1 MAAACSVP
9 VASDSSA
16 GVCFGSASITSQE
29 MFRNPAP
36 AAASTVSSASCAV
49 CIRPRRRSCASD
61 KDCTPR
67 ESRFTPAARRRC
79 RFSGVKVAG
88 FASRVI
94 SASGGIEKH
103 AAAQARICPA
113 VPAQRGCATCQN
125 RACPPRCCWCSAA
138 GSGRLPR
145 YTPPSVPVLQERSRN
160 YSSCTCAGKT
170 ARGNIARYRSFLV
183 GVVANRLVQRADER
197 IKQTAQHIGRH
208 NGTQYRCIPRP
219 RHRQF

>member
-1 MAAACSVP
+1 MGSCAICSSV
-9 VASDSSA
+9 SDSSA

-67 ESRFTPAARRRC
+67 ESRFTPAARRRR

-103 AAAQARICPA
+103 AAAQARIC
-113 VPAQRGCATCQN
+113 
-125 RACPPRCCWCSAA
+125 
-138 GSGRLPR
+138 
-145 YTPPSVPVLQERSRN
+145 
-160 YSSCTCAGKT
+160 SSCSGA
-170 ARGNIARYRSFLV
+170 SSE
-183 GVVANRLVQRADER
+183 GVPPP
-197 IKQTAQHIGRH
+197 K
-208 NGTQYRCIPRP
+208 
-219 RHRQF
+219 